1 MGDKDGPHP
10 LRGIWVTD
18 DMVAKGLCF
27 TLKAGFTFKDP
38 SIFKLGKYVAYF
50 SLWLFLSLCHL
61 PSATPIHCQ
70 VTRAYSPLSKL
81 SSLEKSVSYWLGQ
94 GFKELKERQPSLTSY
109 GKSG

>member
-70 VTRAYSPLSKL
+70 VTRAYSHALQIKL
-81 SSLEKSVSYWLGQ
+81 SGKVSVLLAGP
-94 GFKELKERQPSLTSY
+94 GFQRAQREAAFSHFVR
-109 GKSG
+109 